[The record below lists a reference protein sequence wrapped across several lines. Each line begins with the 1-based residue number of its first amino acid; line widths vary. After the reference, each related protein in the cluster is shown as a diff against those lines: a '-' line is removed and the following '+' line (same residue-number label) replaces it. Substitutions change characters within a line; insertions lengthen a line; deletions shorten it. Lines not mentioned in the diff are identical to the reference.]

1 MSIEDLCYECFP
13 NLIVAI
19 KTLQHGDK
27 LPSYKDNHGF
37 WVLWLQFSVALLPLE
52 LFAGAEWHFAMLI
65 FASWAN
71 TFNDA
76 DKCIMWGL
84 IAFMRSIQTDLKTM
98 TRSTSFYISMAG
110 VTLDDKNLV
119 HLFKNKW
126 PLMYQNHIRN
136 VTVDLCGVE
145 VLPHHLTL
153 LCSLLEEVPQKQ
165 AVHIM
170 LDCKVQSDLPNFAHN
185 GWTLAVKGHKP
196 RLLLQNLPAA
206 TLHKADFREGT
217 IVRFKKK
224 THEFCYCRRVT
235 KRCSSPTVG
244 LPYLLHDK
252 FRLYFECQRHHN
264 QLEDLLASKPVD
276 KPEATQPVASKRR
289 KRHEEP
295 EELGPGCSTR

>member
-1 MSIEDLCYECFP
+1 MYYRVVGNSEDTIYAKRINTKEDKHGRIATSPMSIEDLCYECFP

-76 DKCIMWGL
+76 DKCTMWGL

-136 VTVDLCGVE
+136 VTVDLCGVYFFMFF
-145 VLPHHLTL
+145 VT
-153 LCSLLEEVPQKQ
+153 V
-165 AVHIM
+165 
-170 LDCKVQSDLPNFAHN
+170 VQVS
-185 GWTLAVKGHKP
+185 
-196 RLLLQNLPAA
+196 
-206 TLHKADFREGT
+206 
-217 IVRFKKK
+217 
-224 THEFCYCRRVT
+224 
-235 KRCSSPTVG
+235 RCCLIT
-244 LPYLLHDK
+244 
-252 FRLYFECQRHHN
+252 
-264 QLEDLLASKPVD
+264 
-276 KPEATQPVASKRR
+276 
-289 KRHEEP
+289 
-295 EELGPGCSTR
+295 